1 MKKLF
6 ILIAMIAM
14 LLPLIACSQN
24 EPAQPAVK
32 AEAPVAKAAVVAP
45 AAESTP
51 AAATAPAATS
61 GTSGTVVETMN
72 AAGYTYVYVDNG
84 SEKIWAAA
92 PEFAVKVGDEVMV
105 PEGMAMHNYHSQSMN
120 RDFDVVYFVEA
131 VLNASSPAMGAPSM
145 GSGMMGGGNPADM
158 KIPEGHPSISGAEA
172 PPEVDLTAVQKADGG
187 MTIAEIYTGKADLAE
202 KTVTLRGKVVK
213 FSPQIMGTNWL
224 HLQDG
229 SGDLNA
235 GTHDLTVTSSVQVNV
250 GDTVVVSGPL
260 TLNKDFGYG
269 YKYDLI
275 MENAEVTVE

>member
-1 MKKLF
+1 MKKLI
-6 ILIAMIAM
+6 ILIAIMFM
-14 LLPLIACSQN
+14 TFPLIACSQN
-24 EPAQPAVK
+24 EPAQPTVQTA
-32 AEAPVAKAAVVAP
+32 AP
-45 AAESTP
+45 AEKPAPTPAPTP
-51 AAATAPAATS
+51 AAAPGGS
-61 GTSGTVVETMN
+61 SGTVIETMN
-72 AAGYTYVYVDNG
+72 AAGYTYVYVDDG
-84 SEKIWAAA
+84 TEKIWAAA
-92 PEFAVKVGDEVMV
+92 PEFAVKVGDEVMI
-105 PEGMAMHNYHSQSMN
+105 PEGMAMHNYHSQTLN

-131 VLNASSPAMGAPSM
+131 VLNASSPSMGAPTV
-145 GSGMMGGGNPADM
+145 GSGMMGGSMMGGANPADM
-158 KIPEGHPSISGAEA
+158 QIPEGHPSISGAEA

-187 MTIAEIYTGKADLAE
+187 MTIAEIYAGKADLSE

-235 GTHDLTVTSSVQVNV
+235 GTHDLTVTSSVQVSV

-275 MENAEVTVE
+275 MESAAVTVE

>member
-1 MKKLF
+1 MKKL
-6 ILIAMIAM
+6 IL
-14 LLPLIACSQN
+14 LVTLIFVAFTLTACSKD
-24 EPAQPAVK
+24 EPAQAVAETPQPAAPAV
-32 AEAPVAKAAVVAP
+32 EPTQP
-45 AAESTP
+45 E
-51 AAATAPAATS
+51 AAAPS
-61 GTSGTVVETMN
+61 GISGTVVETMD
-72 AAGYTYVYVDNG
+72 AGGYTYVYVDDGTN
-84 SEKIWAAA
+84 KIWAAA

-105 PEGMAMHNYHSQSMN
+105 PEGMAMHNYHSQTLN

-131 VLNASSPAMGAPSM
+131 VLNASSPSMGAPTM
-145 GSGMMGGGNPADM
+145 GSGMMGGSMMGGANPADM
-158 KIPEGHPSISGAEA
+158 QIPEGHPPITGAEA

-187 MTIAEIYTGKADLAE
+187 MTIAEIYAGKEDLAD

-229 SGDLNA
+229 SGELNA
-235 GTHDLTVTSSVQVNV
+235 GTHDLTVTSSVQVSV

-275 MENAEVTVE
+275 MESAAVTVE

>member
-6 ILIAMIAM
+6 ILIALLAM

-24 EPAQPAVK
+24 EPAQPTVK
-32 AEAPVAKAAVVAP
+32 AEAPAAKATAAAP
-45 AAESTP
+45 AAEPTP
-51 AAATAPAATS
+51 AAATTAAAPTAPS

-72 AAGYTYVYVDNG
+72 AAGYTYVYVDDG
-84 SEKIWAAA
+84 TKKIWAAA

-131 VLNASSPAMGAPSM
+131 VLNASSPAMGASAM
-145 GSGMMGGGNPADM
+145 GAAGSANMQM
-158 KIPEGHPSISGAEA
+158 PEGHPPLTGQAA
-172 PPEVDLTAVQKADGG
+172 PPEVDLANVKKADNG
-187 MTIAEIYTGKADLAE
+187 MAIAEIYAGKADLSG

-213 FSPQIMGTNWL
+213 FSPQIMGTNWI

-229 SGDLNA
+229 SGDQAA

-250 GDTVVVSGPL
+250 GDTVVASGPL

>member
-1 MKKLF
+1 MKKL
-6 ILIAMIAM
+6 ILLMT
-14 LLPLIACSQN
+14 LICVAFTLTACSKD
-24 EPAQPAVK
+24 EPAQVVAETPQPA
-32 AEAPVAKAAVVAP
+32 AP
-45 AAESTP
+45 AAEPTQP
-51 AAATAPAATS
+51 TAAAPS
-61 GTSGTVVETMN
+61 GASGTVVETMN
-72 AAGYTYVYVDNG
+72 AGGYTYVYVDDGTN
-84 SEKIWAAA
+84 KIWAAA

-105 PEGMAMHNYHSQSMN
+105 PEGMAMHNYHSQTLN

-131 VLNASSPAMGAPSM
+131 VLNASSPSMGAPTM
-145 GSGMMGGGNPADM
+145 GSGMMGGANSADM
-158 KIPEGHPSISGAEA
+158 QIPEGHPPITGAEA

-187 MTIAEIYTGKADLAE
+187 MTIAEIYAGKADLAD

-235 GTHDLTVTSSVQVNV
+235 GTHDLTVTSSVQVSV

-275 MENAEVTVE
+275 MESAAVTVE